1 MLQERNPKSSY
12 LQGWLLL
19 RDVREGFRPLSQAL
33 RDLAYAHLLFLCYH
47 TVFLCMDWRV

>member
-19 RDVREGFRPLSQAL
+19 RDVKGFRPLSLAL
-33 RDLAYAHLLFLCYH
+33 RDLAHAHLLFLYYH
-47 TVFLCMDWRV
+47 TVFHCMDWRV

>member
-19 RDVREGFRPLSQAL
+19 REAL
-33 RDLAYAHLLFLCYH
+33 RDLAHAPLLFLCYH